1 MSGASIAAARRLGLS
16 RSHST
21 RPRSSRLRAA
31 RPALASTAATTE
43 VREPQTPTWPGRS
56 SPLGLPFQ
64 ASSAPL
70 RLGLAPAG
78 PSGGRFSCALRGIR
92 RVDRNQRGAHPFV
105 GECDGGLIDR
115 AFWSE
120 TEGTMRTLL
129 AAATAVAA
137 LYASPTLAAN
147 GNKQLGK
154 VHFETSCTPAAQK
167 AFDQGMLY
175 QHSFWYRSSKQS
187 FEDALKA
194 DPNCAIAYW
203 GIGLSLLK

>member
-1 MSGASIAAARRLGLS
+1 
-16 RSHST
+16 
-21 RPRSSRLRAA
+21 
-31 RPALASTAATTE
+31 
-43 VREPQTPTWPGRS
+43 
-56 SPLGLPFQ
+56 
-64 ASSAPL
+64 
-70 RLGLAPAG
+70 
-78 PSGGRFSCALRGIR
+78 
-92 RVDRNQRGAHPFV
+92 
-105 GECDGGLIDR
+105 
-115 AFWSE
+115 
-120 TEGTMRTLL
+120 MRTLL

-203 GIGLSLLK
+203 GIGLSLLNNPHAPPPPANLPLGLEAIQKAKALNAKTQRERDYIDALANMYVDHDKVDHRSRVQKYLKAEEQVALGKKIPE